1 MTLTRRLFTVFGLV
15 ALTSVTSC
23 TSFSSSR
30 SPTMDKTG
38 WITHCYGRFLID
50 LPPQAEINAGY
61 YLWGDNIKALDD
73 TPAALAIR
81 IDKREQKLK
90 SERHSKTQES
100 MFLRRTEHQNGSVSL
115 WSWDSTASTLS
126 YRVDSYLVTPL
137 KSSVYYYSGEVTYD
151 REKRGLEIV
160 NDLARNLRSRSP
172 NEIPAEPGFCIDR
185 AYIAGDSFQ
194 SENFGIGVTFPEHP
208 RTFLSFRSSTG
219 AEEDRLLDRVSG
231 FLMGAAK
238 MVAGIE
244 TLRKRERGGAIPADE
259 YLLAG
264 SAKGQR
270 TYTFLWEAQGKD
282 ESVNE
287 PHLKVELSVE
297 EADDDDDGKP
307 PAPAFKSDKAA
318 LELWDAII
326 DSIRLRPVSAP
337 GRGDNAGLPSPPKGP
352 QRMANNPSVD
362 DDYAL
367 EEFLAEL
374 KPKDNWMDD
383 L

>member
-1 MTLTRRLFTVFGLV
+1 
-15 ALTSVTSC
+15 
-23 TSFSSSR
+23 
-30 SPTMDKTG
+30 MDKTG
-38 WITHCYGRFLID
+38 WITHCHGRFLID

-61 YLWGDNIKALDD
+61 YLWDDNIEALDD
-73 TPAALAIR
+73 SPVALAAR

-100 MFLRRTEHQNGSVSL
+100 MFLRRTEHQNGSISL

-137 KSSVYYYSGEVTYD
+137 KGSVYYYSGEVTYD

-160 NDLARNLRSRSP
+160 NDLARNLRSRAP
-172 NEIPAEPGFCIDR
+172 NEIPTEPGFCIDR

-194 SENFGIGVTFPEHP
+194 SEDFDIGVTFPEHP

-282 ESVNE
+282 ESINE

-326 DSIRLRPVSAP
+326 DSIRLRPVSAT
-337 GRGDNAGLPSPPKGP
+337 GRDNHAGTPSPPKSP
-352 QRMANNPSVD
+352 QQMANSPAVD

-367 EEFLAEL
+367 GEFLAEL